1 MEKLKNHLRVF
12 LTISAG
18 MVLIGAVITSCNP
31 TPTTEDNQTMAK
43 DSIAKIDTTNT
54 INTKDM
60 DTYKEKMNDTL
71 ASIDRKI
78 DEYKVKLK
86 KDGKELKEDYKKAM
100 ADLDQ
105 RGKEL
110 KKKLDEYS
118 DKGKDKWEE
127 FKKGFNR
134 DMDTLSKQFK
144 NLTSSDKT
152 KP

>member
-1 MEKLKNHLRVF
+1 MEKLKNQRTIF
-12 LTISAG
+12 LSVSAG
-18 MVLIGAVITSCNP
+18 MVLIGLEFTSCNNSP
-31 TPTTEDNQTMAK
+31 ETENSQTIAK
-43 DSIAKIDTTNT
+43 DSIPKIDTTNT

-71 ASIDRKI
+71 ATIGQKI
-78 DEYKVKLK
+78 DEFNAKLK
-86 KDGKELKEDYKKAM
+86 KEGKEAKEDYKKAI

-118 DKGKDKWEE
+118 DKGKDKWEK
-127 FKKGFNR
+127 FKKDFNN

-144 NLTSSDKT
+144 DLTSHKT
-152 KP
+152 KS